1 MVSSVSSDSHRISFV
16 IFTLFIRIF
25 TLLFDL
31 ILKFFFFFN
40 FHISGVFFLKFVLL
54 FPLSL
59 VEVHNFPVQFC
70 LCLLY
75 YFLSFSN
82 FIYHYQGFPLLALVQ
97 HFPSVI
103 FFGAS
108 AICEISATVNLLSL
122 STCLLTFASLFA
134 SVFCQLFKFFFLQN
148 VYVCLALTSLD
159 G

>member
-70 LCLLY
+70 VCLLY

-97 HFPSVI
+97 HFFLVSYSLEPPLFVKFLHQLICYLSVP
-103 FFGAS
+103 
-108 AICEISATVNLLSL
+108 
-122 STCLLTFASLFA
+122 
-134 SVFCQLFKFFFLQN
+134 VF
-148 VYVCLALTSLD
+148 
-159 G
+159 